1 MIATSMNYTKEINNF
16 IEIKYTYLLECATNI
31 LKKNSRGIDP
41 TELLSEL
48 TIHLLTK
55 EEKIQEYITLGKLE
69 AFCVSWMNIQG
80 KYHTSPLNIKYNI
93 RAYEM
98 DEYTQSTLGME
109 DEGMTT
115 IDINEYEED
124 LLKHFTEEQV
134 KKIML
139 VDKIYPS
146 LTKSEQILFRAY
158 FIENLSYDKIV
169 IKYTFYRDKDGK
181 RITYKSKKSIYNL
194 MKGLRNKITELLKV
208 EEDGK

>member
-1 MIATSMNYTKEINNF
+1 MNYTKEINNF

-31 LKKNSRGIDP
+31 LKRNSRGIDP

-48 TIHLLTK
+48 TIHLLTN
-55 EEKIQEYITLGKLE
+55 EEKIQEYIKLGKLE

-80 KYHTSPLNIKYNI
+80 KYNTSPLNIKYNI

-98 DEYTQSTLGME
+98 DDYTQSTLGAE

-194 MKGLRNKITELLKV
+194 MKGLREKITELLK

>member
-1 MIATSMNYTKEINNF
+1 M
-16 IEIKYTYLLECATNI
+16 ECATNI
-31 LKKNSRGIDP
+31 LKRNNRGIDP

-48 TIHLLTK
+48 TIHLLTN
-55 EEKIQEYITLGKLE
+55 EEKIQEYIRLGKLE

-80 KYHTSPLNIKYNI
+80 KYNTSPINIKYNI
-93 RAYEM
+93 KAYEM
-98 DEYTQSTLGME
+98 DDYTQSTLGEE
-109 DEGMTT
+109 DERMTT
-115 IDINEYEED
+115 IDINEYEQD
-124 LLKHFTEEQV
+124 LLQHFTDEQV

-146 LTKSEQILFRAY
+146 LTKSEQILFNAY

-169 IKYTFYRDKDGK
+169 KKYTFYREKDGK

-194 MKGLRNKITELLKV
+194 MKGLREKITELLKK

>member
-55 EEKIQEYITLGKLE
+55 EEKIQEYIELGKLE